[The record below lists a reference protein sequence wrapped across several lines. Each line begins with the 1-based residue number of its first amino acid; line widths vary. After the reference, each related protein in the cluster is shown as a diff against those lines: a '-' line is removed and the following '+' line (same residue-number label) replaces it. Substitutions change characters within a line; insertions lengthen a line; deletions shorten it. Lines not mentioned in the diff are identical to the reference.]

1 MTAMWFPALQAF
13 DMGAAYGFNMELL
26 DIGGGFTA
34 PYDEPTGRLFYTTAA
49 TINTALDQHFPVG
62 CGVRIIAEPGRC
74 VQGMA
79 SAHQDRD
86 GTVYPALVRA

>member
-1 MTAMWFPALQAF
+1 MIATVDLCVPHISSQAF

-49 TINTALDQHFPVG
+49 VINTALDTHFPPG
-62 CGVRIIAEPGRC
+62 CGVRVIAEPGR
-74 VQGMA
+74 
-79 SAHQDRD
+79 
-86 GTVYPALVRA
+86 

>member
-1 MTAMWFPALQAF
+1 
-13 DMGAAYGFNMELL
+13 MGAAYGFDMTLL

-49 TINTALDQHFPVG
+49 TINTALDTHFPPG

-74 VQGMA
+74 
-79 SAHQDRD
+79 AH
-86 GTVYPALVRA
+86 TIALHTACSTP